1 MKKLMLILIAVFCTA
16 ALWANENAPRGWE
29 TDIEAA
35 LKKADAE
42 NKHILL
48 LFTGSDWCGFCK
60 KLEKEVLSRKEFQNI
75 APLKYVMVYFDFP
88 SSKKIS
94 PEQMKIQKKWQK
106 KFGVSGYP
114 TTVILNNKG
123 EKVKSIEG
131 YAGAENYIK
140 ALFPELDK

>member
-1 MKKLMLILIAVFCTA
+1 MKKLILILFAVFFSA
-16 ALWANENAPRGWE
+16 VMWANENAPHGWE

-42 NKHILL
+42 NKNVLL

-60 KLEKEVLSRKEFQNI
+60 KLEREVLSRKEFRQI
-75 APLKYVMVYFDFP
+75 TPSKYVMVYFDFP
-88 SSKKIS
+88 NEKKIS
-94 PEQMKIQKKWQK
+94 PEKMKIQKKWQR
-106 KFGVSGYP
+106 KFNISGYP

-131 YAGAENYIK
+131 YSGVENYLK
-140 ALFPELDK
+140 ALFPELGK